1 MINLQ
6 NKSIIILLIIIVCL
20 LNINTIPTKELIEN
34 KIENNYNKILSKAS
48 IEIID
53 NVTILYLNGSYYE
66 MGYQHGSL
74 LKEQV
79 RQNYRAIMHFAEQ
92 KNVSID
98 KLVDIWNIMKNY
110 IPQEYLDETQGI
122 ADGSDLPSDYINT
135 ANMLQIVIGTKLY
148 ACSGFSIWGA
158 STVDGNLIHGR
169 SFDYP
174 SWIQDPITG
183 KYVQEN
189 QILLIRKPDNGYA
202 SMAPSLAGLYGGGGI
217 NENGVVFGSLGS
229 WSNDYTYYGTP
240 MRIIVPMLLDKATNA
255 EEAIN
260 ILLSNR
266 TIGYNAIISDANK
279 NIGFVVEQTKNKT
292 YVGTWN
298 NSVESN
304 YPFYSIKD
312 VVRRSNLFINPST
325 ALTQRQI
332 YNPSSLLLMLLGL
345 NDYYPMFIQYEALSR
360 GIEKR
365 YGNLDLNSSMDV
377 LREAY
382 SGHNHIIILFLHK
395 INLLDETAKHYG
407 YLEAI
412 NQWVLYPKTGDMLIS
427 FADANK
433 RAWENPVHYF
443 NFYDLLK

>member
-1 MINLQ
+1 MSF
-6 NKSIIILLIIIVCL
+6 KY
-20 LNINTIPTKELIEN
+20 NTSTKELIEN
-34 KIENNYNKILSKAS
+34 EIENNYNKILSKAS

-53 NVTILYLNGSYYE
+53 NVTILHLNGSYYE

-98 KLVDIWNIMKNY
+98 ELVDIWNIMKNY

-122 ADGSDLPSDYINT
+122 ADGSDLPIDYINT

-174 SWIQDPITG
+174 RWIQDPITG

-279 NIGFVVEQTKNKT
+279 NIGFVVEQTKNIT

-365 YGNLDLNSSMDV
+365 YGNLDLNSSMDI

-382 SGHNHIIILFLHK
+382 SGHNHLIILFLHK

-412 NQWVLYPKTGDMLIS
+412 NQWVIYPKTGDMLIS

-443 NFYDLLK
+443 NFYDLLN

>member
-1 MINLQ
+1 MIYRT
-6 NKSIIILLIIIVCL
+6 NKSIMIILLIIIIL
-20 LNINTIPTKELIEN
+20 FSNTISTKELIKNEIEN
-34 KIENNYNKILSKAS
+34 KYDKILSKAS

-53 NVTILYLNGSYYE
+53 NVTILHLNGSYYE
-66 MGYQHGSL
+66 MGYQHGNL

-79 RQNYRAIMHFAEQ
+79 KQNYRAIMHFAEQ

-98 KLVDIWNIMKNY
+98 ELVDIWNIMKNY
-110 IPQEYLDETQGI
+110 IPQEYLDETQGL
-122 ADGSDLPSDYINT
+122 ADGSDLPIDYINI

-148 ACSGFSIWGA
+148 ACSGFSIWGS
-158 STVDGNLIHGR
+158 STIDGNIIHGR

-174 SWIQDPITG
+174 RWIQDPITG

-189 QILLIRKPDNGYA
+189 QILLIRKPDNRYA
-202 SMAPSLAGLYGGGGI
+202 SMTPSLAGLYGGGGI

-229 WSNDYTYYGTP
+229 WSNDYSYYGTP
-240 MRIIVPMLLDKATNA
+240 MRIIIPMLLDKATNA

-260 ILLSNR
+260 ILILNR
-266 TIGYNAIISDANK
+266 TIGYNAIISDAKK
-279 NIGFVVEQTKNKT
+279 NIGFVVEQTRNIT
-292 YVGTWN
+292 YIGTWN

-312 VVRRSNLFINPST
+312 VVRRSNLFINTST

-377 LREAY
+377 LREVY
-382 SGHNHIIILFLHK
+382 SGHNHLIILFLHK
-395 INLLDETAKHYG
+395 INPIDEIAKHYG

-412 NQWVLYPKTGDMLIS
+412 NQWVLSPKTGDMLIS

>member
-1 MINLQ
+1 MIYRK
-6 NKSIIILLIIIVCL
+6 NKSIIILLLIII
-20 LNINTIPTKELIEN
+20 IIFSNTISTKELTEN
-34 KIENNYNKILSKAS
+34 EIENNYDKILSKAS

-53 NVTILYLNGSYYE
+53 NVTILNLNGSYYE
-66 MGYQHGSL
+66 MGYQHGTL

-79 RQNYRAIMHFAEQ
+79 KQNYRAIMHFAEQ
-92 KNVSID
+92 KGVSVD
-98 KLVDIWNIMKNY
+98 ELVRIWNIMKNY
-110 IPQEYLDETQGI
+110 IPEEYLDETQGL
-122 ADGSDLPSDYINT
+122 ADGSNLTFDYINI

-158 STVDGNLIHGR
+158 STIDGNLIHGR

-174 SWIQDPITG
+174 RWIQDPITG

-189 QILLIRKPDNGYA
+189 QILLVRKPDNGYA

-229 WSNDYTYYGTP
+229 WSNDYSYYGTP

-279 NIGFVVEQTKNKT
+279 NIGFVVELTKNIT

-312 VVRRSNLFINPST
+312 VVRRSNLFINPDT
-325 ALTQRQI
+325 AITQRQI

-360 GIEKR
+360 KIEKL
-365 YGNLDLNSSMDV
+365 YGNLDLNSSMDI

-382 SGHNHIIILFLHK
+382 SGHNHFIILLLHK
-395 INLLDETAKHYG
+395 INLLEETAKHYG

-412 NQWVLYPKTGDMLIS
+412 NQWVIHPKTGDMLIS

-433 RAWENPVHYF
+433 RAWENPVHYI
-443 NFYDLLK
+443 NVYDLLN